1 MGKVSFY
8 VLWSLRDAPRQLISK
23 FNRLGYQSQIPLPL
37 PKQLVVFSLGDWR
50 SYSRDTSITV
60 EVSVSP
66 DVTPQKIGRLSAETR
81 CLVWEGEW
89 RLDLLTAAM
98 EQADRG
104 VFGKLLLTVNGQV
117 KTSFTSST
125 PVSSRKRLNMDCQ
138 SSSQQVETMT
148 TLLFSGVHQLPKTP
162 ERTVLGRSK
171 IPNLSAGDL
180 SVMRSTIKDSPP
192 SKKMCTLSVARSD
205 EEKEVRFLNKA
216 TKSEK
221 ELVEKITEVCPNP
234 RWGHRMCLSDPE
246 TAILIGGEGSEQ
258 KHCKDSLW
266 KLEIDNDFWFP
277 MDSSVSG
284 PTPSCSRGHS
294 ATYDPESKRI
304 YVFGGVKDGK
314 RYSDIYMLNTLTWKW
329 SLIPA
334 KGKIPTLAYHS
345 ATIYKRELFVFG
357 GIFPNLSPEGKAPS
371 NALYIFNPEYE
382 IWYQPIVEGEK
393 PLPRFGHSATLL
405 TNKLIIFGGK
415 KTLAFLNDLHI
426 MDLGFMEYTSVQ
438 YANSPPVPRGFHA
451 AVPVSDNKVLIS
463 GGCSAIGAL
472 QDMHLFNLDNS
483 TWSCIT
489 PSGLC
494 SVPRA
499 GHSMINLDVPR
510 LTDAEKE
517 KQPNGTFCMILMFG
531 GSDCSGKFYND
542 TVKSI
547 LEI

>member
-23 FNRLGYQSQIPLPL
+23 FNRLCYQSQVPLPL
-37 PKQLVVFSLGDWR
+37 PKQLVVFSLGDWK
-50 SYSRDTSITV
+50 SYSEDTSITV

-66 DVTPQKIGRLSAETR
+66 DVKPQKIGRLSAETR
-81 CLVWEGEW
+81 CLVWEEEW

-125 PVSSRKRLNMDCQ
+125 PVSSRKRLNKDSQ
-138 SSSQQVETMT
+138 ASSQPVENMT
-148 TLLFSGVHQLPKTP
+148 TLLFSGVNQLPETP
-162 ERTVLGRSK
+162 ERTILGRSK
-171 IPNLSAGDL
+171 IPHLSSGDDL
-180 SVMRSTIKDSPP
+180 SVMKSTIRDSPP
-192 SKKMCTLSVARSD
+192 SKKMCTLSVASD
-205 EEKEVRFLNKA
+205 EEKEVRFLKKA
-216 TKSEK
+216 RKSVK
-221 ELVEKITEVCPNP
+221 ELVEQITEVCPNP

-246 TAILIGGEGSEQ
+246 TAILIGGEGRAR

-266 KLEIDNDFWFP
+266 KLEIDDDFWFP

-284 PTPSCSRGHS
+284 PTLPCSRGHS

-314 RYSDIYMLNTLTWKW
+314 RYSDIYMLNTSTWKW
-329 SLIPA
+329 SHIPA
-334 KGKIPTLAYHS
+334 KGKIPTLSYHS
-345 ATIYKRELFVFG
+345 ATIFKKELFVFG
-357 GIFPNLSPEGKAPS
+357 GVFPNLSPEGKAPS
-371 NALYIFNPEYE
+371 NALYIFNPEHE

-415 KTLAFLNDLHI
+415 KTLVFLNDLHI

-451 AVPVSDNKVLIS
+451 AVAVSHNKVLIS
-463 GGCSAIGAL
+463 GGCCATGAL

-483 TWSCIT
+483 TWSSIA
-489 PSGLC
+489 PSVLC

-499 GHSMINLDVPR
+499 GHSMINLAVPR
-510 LTDAEKE
+510 QTDAEKE
-517 KQPNGTFCMILMFG
+517 KQPNRTFCTILIFG